1 MWESRVVEAIMTT
14 GTAVPPALLGE
25 MGEVMIDPPPTDET
39 VREVAEL
46 LGDTRPGMLVSG
58 FTVAA
63 VTVGVAV
70 VAAVLPMRLNAG
82 ASTLLSLALLF
93 IVMASV
99 IRTVVLMISAGRPL
113 LDELGEL
120 RRETGA
126 PVDPTVPWT
135 PMRMRTATS
144 EAPDWDRV
152 RALIAAVYFR
162 NSRINLALTWATLAI
177 ISFLTWTFVT
187 LMITGRI

>member
-1 MWESRVVEAIMTT
+1 MTT

-120 RRETGA
+120 RRGTGA

>member
-1 MWESRVVEAIMTT
+1 MTT